1 MADKKVIDDC
11 HSITPK
17 RGNGQLRREVWVD
30 TQGRVTRYN
39 LAYINHALHSGDNGR
54 VVGYDN
60 QHGYHHRHYFGAV
73 EPVKFTSFEDIET
86 QFQTDWISLRSAP

>member
-1 MADKKVIDDC
+1 MGWNPRAVILYA
-11 HSITPK
+11 S
-17 RGNGQLRREVWVD
+17 
-30 TQGRVTRYN
+30 
-39 LAYINHALHSGDNGR
+39 AYL
-54 VVGYDN
+54 GYDN

>member
-1 MADKKVIDDC
+1 MANQPVAHVDKALTAI
-11 HSITPK
+11 SF
-17 RGNGQLRREVWVD
+17 
-30 TQGRVTRYN
+30 
-39 LAYINHALHSGDNGR
+39 NHALHSGDNGR

-60 QHGYHHRHYFGAV
+60 QHGDHHRHYFGAV